1 MTEFANHEHL
11 SHHHRDT
18 LETLLVHPTS
28 GNLKWV
34 DVLSLLAA
42 VGSVEDKSGGDVR
55 VVLGGET
62 EVFQAH
68 HAKDLTIEKIADLRR
83 MFRHAGFVVSP
94 AADGAQEG

>member
-11 SHHHRDT
+11 SHHHRNT
-18 LETLLVHPTS
+18 LETLFVHPTS

-55 VVLGGET
+55 VVLGSKCST
-62 EVFQAH
+62 SITTRTSPSSRSPIF
-68 HAKDLTIEKIADLRR
+68 
-83 MFRHAGFVVSP
+83 AGCSGMQVL
-94 AADGAQEG
+94 

>member
-1 MTEFANHEHL
+1 MTDFANHEHL
-11 SHHHRDT
+11 SNHHRDT
-18 LETLLVHPTS
+18 LATLFVHPTS

-42 VGSVEDKSGGDVR
+42 VGSVQDKTGGEVR
-55 VVLGGET
+55 VVLGSET

-68 HAKDLTIEKIADLRR
+68 NAKDLTIDQIADLRR
-83 MFRHAGFVVSP
+83 MFRHAGFVTSP

>member
-11 SHHHRDT
+11 THHHRDT
-18 LETLLVHPTS
+18 LETLFVHPTS

-55 VVLGGET
+55 VVLGSET
-62 EVFQAH
+62 EVFNVH
-68 HAKDLTIEKIADLRR
+68 RNKDLSIDQIADLRR
-83 MFRHAGFVVSP
+83 MFRHAGFVTTP
-94 AADGAQEG
+94 ATDLPQEG

>member
-18 LETLLVHPTS
+18 LATLFVHPTS

-42 VGSVEDKSGGDVR
+42 VGSCEDKSGGDVR
-55 VVLGGET
+55 VVLGSET
-62 EVFQAH
+62 EVFNVH
-68 HAKDLTIEKIADLRR
+68 HNKDLTIEQISDLRR
-83 MFRHAGFVVSP
+83 MFRHAGFVVAP
-94 AADGAQEG
+94 AADGQPEA